1 MGRDNGTGRAR
12 THSLNAHLSEDLV
25 KEYGVRSVRVRTG
38 DVVKVL
44 RGSYRG
50 VEGKVIKV
58 YLEEGR
64 IAVEGLT
71 RQNSR
76 GENSPVRIHAS
87 KVLVTRLNLDDKVRR
102 EALEA
107 IKSRK
112 TGKTEE
118 KVEGEI
124 NG

>member
-1 MGRDNGTGRAR
+1 LNRDDEVGRAR
-12 THSLNAHLSEDLV
+12 AHSLNAHLSEDLV
-25 KEYGVRSVRVRTG
+25 KEYGIRSVRVRTG

-58 YLEEGR
+58 YLDEGR
-64 IAVEGLT
+64 VAVEGLT

-112 TGKTEE
+112 TGKIDE
-118 KVEGEI
+118 KVEGEV

>member
-1 MGRDNGTGRAR
+1 MGDDNYSGRTR
-12 THSLNAHLSEDLV
+12 GRSLNAHLSEDLV
-25 KEYGVRSVRVRTG
+25 KEYGIRSVRVRTG

-58 YLEEGR
+58 YLDEGR
-64 IAVEGLT
+64 VAIESLT

-76 GENSPVRIHAS
+76 GENSPVKIHAS
-87 KVLVTRLNLDDKVRR
+87 KVMVTKLNLDDKVRR

-112 TGKTEE
+112 TGKVEE
-118 KVEGEI
+118 KVEGEV

>member
-1 MGRDNGTGRAR
+1 MNRDDEVGRAR
-12 THSLNAHLSEDLV
+12 AHSLNAHLSEDLV
-25 KEYGVRSVRVRTG
+25 KEYGIRSVRVRTG

-58 YLEEGR
+58 YLDEGR
-64 IAVEGLT
+64 VALEGLT

-87 KVLVTRLNLDDKVRR
+87 KVLVTKLNLD
-102 EALEA
+102 
-107 IKSRK
+107 
-112 TGKTEE
+112 
-118 KVEGEI
+118 
-124 NG
+124 

>member
-1 MGRDNGTGRAR
+1 MGRDNESGGARA
-12 THSLNAHLSEDLV
+12 HSLNAHLSEDLV
-25 KEYGVRSVRVRTG
+25 KEYGIRSVRVRTG

-58 YLEEGR
+58 YLDEGR
-64 IAVEGLT
+64 VAVEGLT

-112 TGKTEE
+112 TGKIEG
-118 KVEGEI
+118 KVEGEV